1 MKALITDGQ
10 YIHTLSIVRYLRR
23 EGVYSYVVSNTKLSP
38 ALFSKYCEKGFIG
51 PGPDNEE
58 EFINFLK
65 RVIRAAAPDILI
77 PVGALSTEVIAKNR
91 DELDSFIKIEL
102 ADYENIKIALNKKKT
117 HALARKLGIPHPKTI
132 YPETFAE
139 VERIS
144 YSLDY
149 PVVIKSLFEGGR
161 PAYPNN
167 RKELLGKYYEICD
180 DYNFEEDSLPMI
192 QEYIDNICSYCFA
205 TLYQNGTCK
214 RVFMYKHTRWYP
226 VKGGNGVN
234 SIACYN
240 QQVKELGVKLLNS
253 LNWHGVAEV
262 EFKWDE
268 KNKEFKLIEINPKFW
283 ASVEAALRAGVNFG
297 YYLCEM
303 AKGKELEY
311 SEEYNRNLKF
321 HFPSREL
328 QHIKEKPSSIPE
340 VILDTLNP
348 KVKSNIWLSDFKP
361 NFVELSYASASLL
374 LPKKIRSRLKKILRG
389 V

>member
-1 MKALITDGQ
+1 M
-10 YIHTLSIVRYLRR
+10 
-23 EGVYSYVVSNTKLSP
+23 
-38 ALFSKYCEKGFIG
+38 
-51 PGPDNEE
+51 
-58 EFINFLK
+58 
-65 RVIRAAAPDILI
+65 
-77 PVGALSTEVIAKNR
+77 
-91 DELDSFIKIEL
+91 
-102 ADYENIKIALNKKKT
+102 
-117 HALARKLGIPHPKTI
+117 
-132 YPETFAE
+132 
-139 VERIS
+139 
-144 YSLDY
+144 
-149 PVVIKSLFEGGR
+149 
-161 PAYPNN
+161 
-167 RKELLGKYYEICD
+167 
-180 DYNFEEDSLPMI
+180 
-192 QEYIDNICSYCFA
+192 
-205 TLYQNGTCK
+205 
-214 RVFMYKHTRWYP
+214 
-226 VKGGNGVN
+226 
-234 SIACYN
+234 
-240 QQVKELGVKLLNS
+240 KLLNS